1 MIGGE
6 AGDGITRSGLLL
18 AKAFLRGGLHIF
30 GANDYQSTIRGGHNF
45 YILRVKGEEVYSQ
58 GDLIDLLIALNED
71 TITRHEGELVPGGG
85 VIYDGEQVEIAPQRG
100 NLKLYSVPLR
110 RIVQDLRGRLIMRNT
125 VALGAAIAL
134 LNYDLTL
141 LEEVLRDTFEEKVA
155 ELNVAASESGY
166 NYIKENYSAD
176 FGYRLERQRSGR
188 KVALGGNEAIG
199 LGAISGGCRFYAAY
213 PMTPASGLLHFMADQ
228 ERNYDM
234 VVLQAENEIASI
246 NMIVGAS
253 FAGVRA
259 MTATSGGGFC
269 LMSEGFG
276 QAAEME
282 TPIVVMVGQRPGP
295 STGLPTYTA
304 QGDLRFVLHASQ
316 GEFPRVII
324 APGDVE
330 ECFYET
336 IRAFNLAEKYQ
347 LPVVLLADKH
357 LLESH
362 FEADPFDPSRIKIER
377 GELVT
382 EEYRGEEEYKRYK
395 FTESG
400 ISPRAIPGTKGAIV
414 LANSTEHSEYG
425 YSTENPVLTTK
436 MNEKRFRKLSLL
448 VKELDSIAT
457 TKLYGPRRAD
467 VTIISWGSTKG
478 PVREAVRLLEER
490 GITANFLQVLYLEPF
505 PTSAVARVLET
516 AKKTVVVE
524 NNLTSQLSSLIREKL
539 LREVDHKVLKY
550 DGRPF
555 NPGEISKRIE
565 EVM

>member
-45 YILRVKGEEVYSQ
+45 YNLRVKGEEVYSQ
-58 GDLIDLLIALNED
+58 ADLIDLLIALNDD
-71 TITRHEGELVPGGG
+71 TITRHESELVPEGG
-85 VIYDGEQVEIAPQRG
+85 VIYDGEQAKMTPQRG
-100 NLKLYSVPLR
+100 DLKLYSVPLR
-110 RIVQDLRGRLIMRNT
+110 RIVQDLKGRLIMRNT

-141 LEEVLRDTFEEKVA
+141 LEEVLRDSFEEKVA
-155 ELNVAASESGY
+155 DLNVAASKSGY
-166 NYIKENYSAD
+166 DYIKKNYSAD
-176 FGYRLERQRSGR
+176 FGYRLERQRSGH
-188 KVALGGNEAIG
+188 KMILNGNEAMG

-213 PMTPASGLLHFMADQ
+213 PMTPASGLLHFMAAQ
-228 ERNYDM
+228 ERNYEM
-234 VVLQAENEIASI
+234 VVLQSESEIAAI

-295 STGLPTYTA
+295 STGLPTYTS

-316 GEFPRVII
+316 GEFLRVVI

-336 IRAFNLAEKYQ
+336 MRAFNLAEKYQ
-347 LPVVLLADKH
+347 LPVILLTDKH

-362 FEADPFDPSRIKIER
+362 FEADPFDSRRIKIER
-377 GELVT
+377 GHLIIG
-382 EEYRGEEEYKRYK
+382 EYQGEEGYKRYR

-414 LANSTEHSEYG
+414 LANSTEHDEYG
-425 YSTENPVLTTK
+425 YSTSDPELTTEI
-436 MNEKRFRKLSLL
+436 NEKRFRKLSLL
-448 VKELDSIAT
+448 IEDLGGIET
-457 TKLYGPRRAD
+457 TKLYGPRSAD

-478 PVREAVRLLEER
+478 PIREAMRLLKER
-490 GITANFLQVLYLEPF
+490 GITANFLQILYLEPF
-505 PTSAVARVLET
+505 PTSAVERVLDE

-539 LREVDHKVLKY
+539 LREVDHMVLKY

-565 EVM
+565 EEM